1 MLLKEIYG
9 LIALFGVLSVVN
21 TSPIRVWQR
30 SDSSDVLNRTVETL
44 SSTINVNGTAPS
56 SNSTFSSP
64 IQSIKRAPMTLYVT
78 GCTSVLNKSLGKPAA
93 VRKPGPY
100 FLSPQG
106 GLYLTHR
113 YENAEAMA
121 RIESTNCLPITING
135 FVSKFMITSYE
146 FDDSGLHILDLDDEH
161 WKQPDYAKGHLPTWW
176 NDQSLRIIPH
186 AGPDLQNEEMYNRY
200 LSSHVVI
207 GTLTP
212 AANYGPGLTDLWTL
226 WVLKRVQNDPIDPIS
241 RLNLVGIK
249 HYIQ

>member
-1 MLLKEIYG
+1 MVKSEQI
-9 LIALFGVLSVVN
+9 
-21 TSPIRVWQR
+21 
-30 SDSSDVLNRTVETL
+30 
-44 SSTINVNGTAPS
+44 
-56 SNSTFSSP
+56 
-64 IQSIKRAPMTLYVT
+64 SIESIDKA
-78 GCTSVLNKSLGKPAA
+78 LNKSLGKPAA

-135 FVSKFMITSYE
+135 FVSKFMITLFWISMMSIGSNPIMLKAIYLP
-146 FDDSGLHILDLDDEH
+146 GLKTLVTE
-161 WKQPDYAKGHLPTWW
+161 KW

-186 AGPDLQNEEMYNRY
+186 AGPGLQNEEMYNRY